1 MDNMTKH
8 KQCVLDN
15 NGMII
20 ESSDDIPK
28 SIAGYLVDITKKARN
43 ILSVKDKI
51 NSIEIFLDNSTILIK
66 DNCSTNINMTMI
78 IDNKEA

>member
-1 MDNMTKH
+1 MDNMYKH
-8 KQCVLDN
+8 KQCILDN
-15 NGMII
+15 KGMII
-20 ESSDDIPK
+20 ESSEDFPK
-28 SIAGYLVDITKKARN
+28 SISGYLVDITNKARN

-78 IDNKEA
+78 IDNKDA